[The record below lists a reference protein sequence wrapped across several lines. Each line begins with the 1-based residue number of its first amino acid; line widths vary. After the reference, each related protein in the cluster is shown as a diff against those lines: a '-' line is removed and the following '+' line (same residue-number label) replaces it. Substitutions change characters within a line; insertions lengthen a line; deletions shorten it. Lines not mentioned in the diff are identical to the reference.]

1 MNVSVH
7 DVPSDHFILYNTDN
21 SEVVRHMLTRFGVSL
36 ENDLLDRFDALIGE
50 KGYKNRSEAI
60 RDLIRDALVKR
71 EWLEA
76 DVETIGAVIIVYNH
90 HQYDLSQ
97 KLAFSQHQHVEHIV
111 SSLHVH
117 LDEHNCLE
125 VILLKGKAKEIKHV
139 ADKIVST
146 KGVKFGQFVPATA
159 GKTF

>member
-1 MNVSVH
+1 
-7 DVPSDHFILYNTDN
+7 
-21 SEVVRHMLTRFGVSL
+21 MLTRFGVSL
-36 ENDLLDRFDALIGE
+36 ENDLLDQFDDLIRE
-50 KGYKNRSEAI
+50 KGYENRSEAI
-60 RDLIRDALVKR
+60 RNLIRDALVKR

-76 DVETIGAVIIVYNH
+76 DVETTAAVIIVYNH

-97 KLAFSQHQHVEHIV
+97 KLTYSQHQHVEHVV

-117 LDEHNCLE
+117 LDELNCLE

-139 ADKIVST
+139 ADKIIST

-159 GKTF
+159 GKAY